1 MSKPS
6 VPTLADLLA
15 ERRLSL
21 DALAILGEIDPTT
34 AYRIRSGQARPR
46 PTTIIRLAD
55 ALGIGARRMQQ
66 ICQATWDAAHSEE
79 AVQR

>member
-6 VPTLADLLA
+6 VPTLAELLD
-15 ERRLSL
+15 ERRISL
-21 DALAILGEIDPTT
+21 DALAVLSQIDSAT

-66 ICQATWDAAHSEE
+66 ICQATWNAAHSEE
-79 AVQR
+79 ALPR